1 MVIFGTLGAAL
12 AAVAVVLVVLA
23 LVGAVGTAL
32 LVRRLRRPL
41 LLVKS
46 VSVPLRWRWSLA
58 RQAVL
63 HRRLLVAVGQ
73 VRMALPSG
81 RDGPWQDLAADV
93 ERLAA
98 GVDREL
104 VELDRRARPLRQ
116 RGLPPLEARVRD
128 VEQVAGRLVSSLG
141 TWETSGTGRSAGEIM
156 ERLQAIEGALTEL
169 QSPPSPPGP
178 AASPPGPTSPVPPA
192 DRAGP
197 AGG

>member
-1 MVIFGTLGAAL
+1 MTILAL
-12 AAVAVVLVVLA
+12 ATVLAVVAVVLVVLA
-23 LVGAVGTAL
+23 LMAVVGGAL

-46 VSVPLRWRWSLA
+46 VTVPLRWRWSLA

-73 VRMALPSG
+73 VRLALPPE

-104 VELDRRARPLRQ
+104 VEVDRRARPLRQ
-116 RGLPPLEARVRD
+116 RALPPLEARVRE
-128 VEQVAGRLVSSLG
+128 VEQVAGRLASSLG
-141 TWETSGTGRSAGEIM
+141 SWETPGSGRSAAEIT
-156 ERLQAIEGALTEL
+156 ERLQAIEGALAEL
-169 QSPPSPPGP
+169 Q
-178 AASPPGPTSPVPPA
+178 GPTEGP
-192 DRAGP
+192 P

>member
-1 MVIFGTLGAAL
+1 VVVLGTLGAVL

-23 LVGAVGTAL
+23 LVGALGTAL

-46 VSVPLRWRWSLA
+46 VTVPLRWRWSLA

-73 VRMALPSG
+73 VRMALPAG
-81 RDGPWQDLAADV
+81 RDGPWQDLVADV

-104 VELDRRARPLRQ
+104 VEVDRRARPLRQ
-116 RGLPPLEARVRD
+116 RSLPLLEVRVRE
-128 VEQVAGRLVSSLG
+128 VEQVAGRLVSTVG
-141 TWETSGTGRSAGEIM
+141 TWDGTASGPSAGEIM
-156 ERLQAIEGALTEL
+156 ERLQAIEAALGEL
-169 QSPPSPPGP
+169 QSAPD
-178 AASPPGPTSPVPPA
+178 ASALPPVPPTP
-192 DRAGP
+192 DRPDGRSGP